1 MEEKSYSWAILYKD
15 GSLKHIV
22 DIEQDT
28 EGNVVAVGVSPSSF
42 GLYFNLDIAKKAQ
55 EHWNNVEVDGTL
67 VTVPGKESYEDWQEY
82 IGNEIGK
89 KQFKHMEKFG
99 GLTIDAL
106 DKVAKEQRQKEI
118 ESGTPPL
125 VTHESNKKSTVKVSE
140 ITKDM
145 LLPVD
150 KLKDT
155 VAKSTE
161 LPSFEVVDEKS
172 EEVVDEKSYVFISKR
187 DVRLSLQLM
196 NATVSDFV
204 FITLL
209 DYTEINE
216 SERFTKSDII
226 NEGFN
231 PDDFWAIP
239 AEDKQKLT
247 VKDLVEVIQN

>member
-22 DIEQDT
+22 DIEKDT
-28 EGNVVAVGVSPSSF
+28 EDNVIAVGVSPNLFGF
-42 GLYFNLDIAKKAQ
+42 GLHFTLDTAKKVQ
-55 EHWNNVEVDGTL
+55 EHWNNVEVDGIL
-67 VTVPGKESYEDWQEY
+67 VTVPGKEAYEDWQEY
-82 IGNEIGK
+82 IGDEIGK

-99 GLTIDAL
+99 GLTIDSL

-118 ESGTPPL
+118 ESGIPPL
-125 VTHESNKKSTVKVSE
+125 VTHKSNKKSTVKVSE

-145 LLPVD
+145 LLPTD

-155 VAKSTE
+155 VAKSTK
-161 LPSFEVVDEKS
+161 LPVFEVDS
-172 EEVVDEKSYVFISKR
+172 EEDNQRYVFISKR

-216 SERFTKSDII
+216 SERFTKCDII

-231 PDDFWAIP
+231 PDDFWSIP

-247 VKDLVEVIQN
+247 VKDLIEVIQN